1 MLDMKKQK
9 QRSKSCPCSE
19 NIYGKISR
27 FTVACW

>member
-1 MLDMKKQK
+1 MKKQK
-9 QRSKSCPCSE
+9 QRRKGCPCSE